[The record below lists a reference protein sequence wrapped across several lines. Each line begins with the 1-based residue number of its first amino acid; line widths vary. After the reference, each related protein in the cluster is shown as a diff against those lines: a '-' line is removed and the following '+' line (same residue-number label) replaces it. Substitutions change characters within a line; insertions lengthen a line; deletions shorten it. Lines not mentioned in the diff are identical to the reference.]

1 MEYNIQKYMKTI
13 ELDKV
18 LEMLAEK
25 TACEDA
31 ADAARNLIPVTEIEE
46 AQQMLSETD
55 TAYQMMARFGA
66 PSFYGLQQIVN
77 SLRRAQS
84 GGVLNLAEF
93 LSIAGVLR
101 AMRGIVQW
109 RKKSEGLQTI
119 LDWRF
124 ECLTSNPYLE
134 DKINQTVAS
143 EEEVADT
150 ASSALADIRRKM
162 RHASQ
167 KVREQLDNLI
177 RSSSYQKYLQD
188 QIVTMRGGRYV
199 VPVKAEYRGEV
210 PGLVHDT
217 SSSGATLFIEP
228 MSVVEANNEIR
239 VLQSK
244 EKDEIERILT
254 ELSAEVGQF
263 ADDMIVGYDAAV
275 QLNVI
280 FAKAD
285 LAYTMKATMP
295 QLNQTGIIQFKQARH
310 PLLNRDTVVPTD
322 IVLGKEF
329 DTLMITG
336 PNTGGK
342 TVTLKTIG
350 LLSAMAMCGLMLP
363 VAEGSQVSVF
373 RHILVDIGDEQSIE
387 QSLSTFSSHMTKII
401 HIIEQADD
409 NSLVLLDELGAGTD
423 PIEGAALAI
432 AILEHLRKQGCKIA
446 ATTHYAELKEY
457 ALQTDGVENACCEFD
472 VQTLR
477 PTYRLLIGV
486 PGRSNA
492 FAISKRLGIEDSI
505 IQRAKELVSA
515 ENTKFED
522 VVRSLEETRQKLEEE
537 KEQAEAL
544 LLQAVKLNESAQEQK
559 KRIEANAA
567 KEIEIARRQASN
579 LVARTRAQIDA
590 LMEEMDQLRKQ
601 KSLTPEQ
608 KAKLNRGIRSLEDMA
623 DPVHKKEKEDYVL
636 PRPLKI
642 GDTVLIFDIDKQ
654 ATVIGLSKNSDQ
666 VEVQA
671 GIMKTRVP
679 LSNLRLMEQEK
690 VKTPQPV
697 SRRGTRTDRAH
708 AKVVRELDIRGQTA
722 MEALLDVDN
731 FIDAAVMAGV
741 HQLSIIH
748 GKGTGVLRAAVQQH
762 LKKHPSVKSYRL
774 GVFGEGESG
783 VTIVEL
789 K

>member
-1 MEYNIQKYMKTI
+1 MDYNIQKHMKTI

-18 LEMLAEK
+18 LELLAEK

-31 ADAARNLIPVTEIEE
+31 ADFARNLIPVTEIEE
-46 AQQMLSETD
+46 VQQMLSETD

-109 RKKSEGLQTI
+109 RKKSEGLQTM

-124 ECLTSNPYLE
+124 DCLTSNPYLE

-162 RHASQ
+162 RRASQ
-167 KVREQLDNLI
+167 KVREQLDSMI
-177 RSSSYQKYLQD
+177 RSNTYQKYLQD

-217 SSSGATLFIEP
+217 SSSGSTLFIEP

-263 ADDMIVGYDAAV
+263 ADDIIVGYDAAV

-285 LAYTMKATMP
+285 LAYSMKATMP

-401 HIIEQADD
+401 RIIEQADD

-515 ENTKFED
+515 ENTKIED

-537 KEQAEAL
+537 KAQA
-544 LLQAVKLNESAQEQK
+544 
-559 KRIEANAA
+559 
-567 KEIEIARRQASN
+567 
-579 LVARTRAQIDA
+579 
-590 LMEEMDQLRKQ
+590 
-601 KSLTPEQ
+601 
-608 KAKLNRGIRSLEDMA
+608 
-623 DPVHKKEKEDYVL
+623 
-636 PRPLKI
+636 
-642 GDTVLIFDIDKQ
+642 
-654 ATVIGLSKNSDQ
+654 
-666 VEVQA
+666 
-671 GIMKTRVP
+671 
-679 LSNLRLMEQEK
+679 
-690 VKTPQPV
+690 
-697 SRRGTRTDRAH
+697 
-708 AKVVRELDIRGQTA
+708 
-722 MEALLDVDN
+722 
-731 FIDAAVMAGV
+731 
-741 HQLSIIH
+741 
-748 GKGTGVLRAAVQQH
+748 
-762 LKKHPSVKSYRL
+762 
-774 GVFGEGESG
+774 
-783 VTIVEL
+783 
-789 K
+789 

>member
-18 LEMLAEK
+18 LELLAEK

-31 ADAARNLIPVTEIEE
+31 ADFARNLIPVTEIEE
-46 AQQMLSETD
+46 VQQMLSETD

-84 GGVLNLAEF
+84 GGVLNLEEF

-101 AMRGIVQW
+101 AMRTIVQW

-124 ECLTSNPYLE
+124 DCLTSNPYLE

-295 QLNQTGIIQFKQARH
+295 QLNQTGTIQFKQARH

-537 KEQAEAL
+537 KAQAEAL
-544 LLQAVKLNESAQEQK
+544 RLQAVKANESAQEQK

-608 KAKLNRGIRSLEDMA
+608 KAKLNRGIRALEDMA

-731 FIDAAVMAGV
+731 FIDAAVMADV

>member
-1 MEYNIQKYMKTI
+1 MDYNIQKHMKTI

-18 LEMLAEK
+18 LELLAEK

-31 ADAARNLIPVTEIEE
+31 ADFVRNLIPITKIEE
-46 AQQMLSETD
+46 VQQMLSETD

-101 AMRGIVQW
+101 SMRGIVQW

-124 ECLTSNPYLE
+124 DCLTSNPYLE

-150 ASSALADIRRKM
+150 ASPALADIRRKM

-167 KVREQLDNLI
+167 KVREQLDSMI
-177 RSSSYQKYLQD
+177 RSNAYQKYLQD

-401 HIIEQADD
+401 RIINQADD

-492 FAISKRLGIEDSI
+492 FAISKRLGIEDTI

-537 KEQAEAL
+537 KAQAEAL
-544 LLQAVKLNESAQEQK
+544 RLQAVKLNESAQEQK

-608 KAKLNRGIRSLEDMA
+608 KAKLNQGIRSLEDMA

-654 ATVIGLSKNSDQ
+654 ATVIGLPKNSDQ

-679 LSNLRLMEQEK
+679 LFNLRLMQQEK
-690 VKTPQPV
+690 VKTPQPI
-697 SRRGTRTDRAH
+697 SGRGARTDRAH

>member
-1 MEYNIQKYMKTI
+1 MDYNIQKHMKTI

-18 LEMLAEK
+18 LELLAEK

-31 ADAARNLIPVTEIEE
+31 ADFVRNLIPITKIEE
-46 AQQMLSETD
+46 VQQMLSETD

-101 AMRGIVQW
+101 SMRGIVQW

-124 ECLTSNPYLE
+124 DCLTSNPYLE

-150 ASSALADIRRKM
+150 ASPALADIRRKM

-167 KVREQLDNLI
+167 KVREQLDSMI
-177 RSSSYQKYLQD
+177 RSNAYQKYLQD

-239 VLQSK
+239 VLQSN

-401 HIIEQADD
+401 RIIEQADD

-537 KEQAEAL
+537 KAQAEAL
-544 LLQAVKLNESAQEQK
+544 RLQAVKLNESAQEQK

-608 KAKLNRGIRSLEDMA
+608 KAKLNQGIRSLEDMA

-654 ATVIGLSKNSDQ
+654 ATVIGLPKNSDQ

-690 VKTPQPV
+690 VKTPQA
-697 SRRGTRTDRAH
+697 SSGRGARTDRAH

>member
-1 MEYNIQKYMKTI
+1 MDYNIQKHMKTI

-18 LEMLAEK
+18 LELLAEK

-31 ADAARNLIPVTEIEE
+31 ADFARNLIPVTEIEE
-46 AQQMLSETD
+46 VQQMLSETD

-109 RKKSEGLQTI
+109 RKKSEGLQTM

-124 ECLTSNPYLE
+124 DCLTSNPYLE

-162 RHASQ
+162 RRASQ
-167 KVREQLDNLI
+167 KVREQLDSMI
-177 RSSSYQKYLQD
+177 RSNTYQKYLQD

-217 SSSGATLFIEP
+217 SSSGSTLFIEP

-263 ADDMIVGYDAAV
+263 ADDIIVGYDAAV

-285 LAYTMKATMP
+285 LAYSMKATMP

-401 HIIEQADD
+401 RIIEQADD

-537 KEQAEAL
+537 KAQAEAL
-544 LLQAVKLNESAQEQK
+544 RL
-559 KRIEANAA
+559 
-567 KEIEIARRQASN
+567 
-579 LVARTRAQIDA
+579 
-590 LMEEMDQLRKQ
+590 
-601 KSLTPEQ
+601 P
-608 KAKLNRGIRSLEDMA
+608 
-623 DPVHKKEKEDYVL
+623 PV
-636 PRPLKI
+636 
-642 GDTVLIFDIDKQ
+642 
-654 ATVIGLSKNSDQ
+654 
-666 VEVQA
+666 
-671 GIMKTRVP
+671 
-679 LSNLRLMEQEK
+679 
-690 VKTPQPV
+690 
-697 SRRGTRTDRAH
+697 
-708 AKVVRELDIRGQTA
+708 
-722 MEALLDVDN
+722 
-731 FIDAAVMAGV
+731 
-741 HQLSIIH
+741 
-748 GKGTGVLRAAVQQH
+748 
-762 LKKHPSVKSYRL
+762 
-774 GVFGEGESG
+774 
-783 VTIVEL
+783 
-789 K
+789 

>member
-1 MEYNIQKYMKTI
+1 MDYNIQKHMKTI

-18 LEMLAEK
+18 LELLAEK

-31 ADAARNLIPVTEIEE
+31 ADFARNLIPVTEIEE
-46 AQQMLSETD
+46 VQQMLSETD

-109 RKKSEGLQTI
+109 RKKSEGLQTM

-124 ECLTSNPYLE
+124 DCLTSNPYLE

-162 RHASQ
+162 RRASQ
-167 KVREQLDNLI
+167 KVREQLDSMI
-177 RSSSYQKYLQD
+177 RSNTYQKYLQD

-217 SSSGATLFIEP
+217 SSSGSTLFIEP

-263 ADDMIVGYDAAV
+263 ADDIIVGYDAAV

-285 LAYTMKATMP
+285 LAYSMKATMP

-401 HIIEQADD
+401 RIIEQADD

-537 KEQAEAL
+537 KAQAEAL
-544 LLQAVKLNESAQEQK
+544 RLQAVKLNESAQEQK
-559 KRIEANAA
+559 KRIETNAA

-579 LVARTRAQIDA
+579 LVASTREQIDA
-590 LMEEMDQLRKQ
+590 LTEEMEQLRKQ
-601 KSLTPEQ
+601 KSFTPE
-608 KAKLNRGIRSLEDMA
+608 
-623 DPVHKKEKEDYVL
+623 KK
-636 PRPLKI
+636 
-642 GDTVLIFDIDKQ
+642 
-654 ATVIGLSKNSDQ
+654 
-666 VEVQA
+666 
-671 GIMKTRVP
+671 
-679 LSNLRLMEQEK
+679 
-690 VKTPQPV
+690 
-697 SRRGTRTDRAH
+697 
-708 AKVVRELDIRGQTA
+708 
-722 MEALLDVDN
+722 
-731 FIDAAVMAGV
+731 
-741 HQLSIIH
+741 
-748 GKGTGVLRAAVQQH
+748 GK
-762 LKKHPSVKSYRL
+762 
-774 GVFGEGESG
+774 
-783 VTIVEL
+783 
-789 K
+789 

>member
-18 LEMLAEK
+18 LEILAEK

-77 SLRRAQS
+77 SLHRAQS

-124 ECLTSNPYLE
+124 DCLTSNPYLE

-295 QLNQTGIIQFKQARH
+295 QLNQTGTIQFKQARH

-537 KEQAEAL
+537 KAQAEAL
-544 LLQAVKLNESAQEQK
+544 RLQAVKANESAQEQK

-608 KAKLNRGIRSLEDMA
+608 KAKLNRGIRALEDMA

-731 FIDAAVMAGV
+731 FIDAAVMADV

>member
-1 MEYNIQKYMKTI
+1 MDYNIQKHMKTI

-18 LEMLAEK
+18 LELLAEK

-31 ADAARNLIPVTEIEE
+31 ADFARNLIPVTEIEE
-46 AQQMLSETD
+46 VQQMLSETD

-109 RKKSEGLQTI
+109 RKKSEGLQTM

-124 ECLTSNPYLE
+124 DCLTSNPYLE

-162 RHASQ
+162 RRASQ
-167 KVREQLDNLI
+167 KVREQLDSMI
-177 RSSSYQKYLQD
+177 RSNTYQKYLQD

-217 SSSGATLFIEP
+217 SSSGSTLFIEP

-263 ADDMIVGYDAAV
+263 ADDIIVGYDAAV

-285 LAYTMKATMP
+285 LAYSMKATMP

-401 HIIEQADD
+401 RIIEQADD

-537 KEQAEAL
+537 KAQAEAL
-544 LLQAVKLNESAQEQK
+544 RLQAVKLNESAQEQK
-559 KRIEANAA
+559 KRIETNAA

-590 LMEEMDQLRKQ
+590 LTEEMDQLRKQ

-608 KAKLNRGIRSLEDMA
+608 KAKLNQGIRSLEDMA

-654 ATVIGLSKNSDQ
+654 ATVIGLPKNSDQ

-679 LSNLRLMEQEK
+679 LSN
-690 VKTPQPV
+690 
-697 SRRGTRTDRAH
+697 
-708 AKVVRELDIRGQTA
+708 
-722 MEALLDVDN
+722 
-731 FIDAAVMAGV
+731 
-741 HQLSIIH
+741 
-748 GKGTGVLRAAVQQH
+748 
-762 LKKHPSVKSYRL
+762 
-774 GVFGEGESG
+774 
-783 VTIVEL
+783 
-789 K
+789 

>member
-1 MEYNIQKYMKTI
+1 MKTI

-25 TACEDA
+25 TVCEDA
-31 ADAARNLIPVTEIEE
+31 TDAARNLIPVTEIEE

-124 ECLTSNPYLE
+124 DCLTSNPYLE

-544 LLQAVKLNESAQEQK
+544 RLQAVKLNESAQEQK

-608 KAKLNRGIRSLEDMA
+608 KAKLNQGIRSLEDMA

-679 LSNLRLMEQEK
+679 LSNLRLIEQEK

>member
-1 MEYNIQKYMKTI
+1 MKTI

-124 ECLTSNPYLE
+124 DCLTSNPYLE

-162 RHASQ
+162 RHVSQ

-263 ADDMIVGYDAAV
+263 ADDIIVGYDAAV

-295 QLNQTGIIQFKQARH
+295 QLNQEGIIQFKQARH

-537 KEQAEAL
+537 KAQAEAL
-544 LLQAVKLNESAQEQK
+544 RLQAVKANESAQEQK

-608 KAKLNRGIRSLEDMA
+608 KAKLNRGIRALEDMA

-679 LSNLRLMEQEK
+679 LSNLCLMEQEK

-731 FIDAAVMAGV
+731 FIDAAVMADV

>member
-25 TACEDA
+25 TVCEDA
-31 ADAARNLIPVTEIEE
+31 TDAARNLIPVTEIEE

-124 ECLTSNPYLE
+124 DCLTSNPYLE

-544 LLQAVKLNESAQEQK
+544 RLQAVKLNESAQEQK

-608 KAKLNRGIRSLEDMA
+608 KAKLNQGIRSLEDMA

-679 LSNLRLMEQEK
+679 LSNLRLIEQEK

-748 GKGTGVLRAAVQQH
+748 GKGTG
-762 LKKHPSVKSYRL
+762 
-774 GVFGEGESG
+774 
-783 VTIVEL
+783 
-789 K
+789 

>member
-1 MEYNIQKYMKTI
+1 MEYNVQKHMKTI

-18 LEMLAEK
+18 LELLAEK

-31 ADAARNLIPVTEIEE
+31 ADFARNLIPVTEIEE
-46 AQQMLSETD
+46 VQQMLSETD

-109 RKKSEGLQTI
+109 RKKSEGLQTM

-124 ECLTSNPYLE
+124 DCLTSNPYLE

-167 KVREQLDNLI
+167 KVREQLDSMI
-177 RSSSYQKYLQD
+177 RSNAYQKYLQD

-217 SSSGATLFIEP
+217 SSSGSTLFIEP

-263 ADDMIVGYDAAV
+263 ADDIIVGYDAAV

-280 FAKAD
+280 FSKAD

-401 HIIEQADD
+401 RIIEQADD

-537 KEQAEAL
+537 KAQAEAL
-544 LLQAVKLNESAQEQK
+544 RLQAVKLNESAQEQK

-608 KAKLNRGIRSLEDMA
+608 KAKLNQGIRSLEDMA
-623 DPVHKKEKEDYVL
+623 DPVHQKEKEHYVL

-654 ATVIGLSKNSDQ
+654 ATVIGLPKNSDQ

-690 VKTPQPV
+690 VRTPQPV
-697 SRRGTRTDRAH
+697 SRRGARTDSAH

>member
-1 MEYNIQKYMKTI
+1 MEYNIQKHMKTI

-25 TACEDA
+25 TACADA
-31 ADAARNLIPVTEIEE
+31 ADFARNLIPVTEIEE
-46 AQQMLSETD
+46 VQQMLSETD

-84 GGVLNLAEF
+84 GGVLNLEEF

-101 AMRGIVQW
+101 AMRTIVQW
-109 RKKSEGLQTI
+109 RKKSEGLQTM

-124 ECLTSNPYLE
+124 DCLTSNQYLE

-150 ASSALADIRRKM
+150 ASPALADIRRKM

-167 KVREQLDNLI
+167 KVREQLDNMI
-177 RSSSYQKYLQD
+177 RSNAYQKYLQD

-217 SSSGATLFIEP
+217 SSSGSTLFIEP

-263 ADDMIVGYDAAV
+263 ADDIIVGYDAAV

-295 QLNQTGIIQFKQARH
+295 QLNQTGTIQFKQARH

-544 LLQAVKLNESAQEQK
+544 RLHAVKLNESAQEQK

-567 KEIEIARRQASN
+567 KEIEIARCQASN

-608 KAKLNRGIRSLEDMA
+608 KAKLNQGIRSLEDMA

-654 ATVIGLSKNSDQ
+654 ATVIGLSKKSDQ

>member
-1 MEYNIQKYMKTI
+1 MDYNIQKHMKTI

-18 LEMLAEK
+18 LELLAEK

-31 ADAARNLIPVTEIEE
+31 ADFARNLIPVTEIEE
-46 AQQMLSETD
+46 VQQMLSETD

-109 RKKSEGLQTI
+109 RKKSEGFQTM

-124 ECLTSNPYLE
+124 DCLTSNPYLE

-162 RHASQ
+162 RRASQ
-167 KVREQLDNLI
+167 KVREQLDSMI
-177 RSSSYQKYLQD
+177 RSNTYQKYLQD

-217 SSSGATLFIEP
+217 SSSGSTLFIEP

-263 ADDMIVGYDAAV
+263 ADDIIVGYDAAV

-285 LAYTMKATMP
+285 LAYSMKATMP

-401 HIIEQADD
+401 RIIEQADD

-537 KEQAEAL
+537 KAQAEAL
-544 LLQAVKLNESAQEQK
+544 RLQAVKLNESAQEQK
-559 KRIEANAA
+559 KRIETNAA

-590 LMEEMDQLRKQ
+590 LTEEMDQLRKQ

-608 KAKLNRGIRSLEDMA
+608 KAKLNQGIRSLEDMA
-623 DPVHKKEKEDYVL
+623 DPVHKKKKKIMCYLVL
-636 PRPLKI
+636 
-642 GDTVLIFDIDKQ
+642 
-654 ATVIGLSKNSDQ
+654 
-666 VEVQA
+666 
-671 GIMKTRVP
+671 
-679 LSNLRLMEQEK
+679 
-690 VKTPQPV
+690 
-697 SRRGTRTDRAH
+697 
-708 AKVVRELDIRGQTA
+708 
-722 MEALLDVDN
+722 
-731 FIDAAVMAGV
+731 
-741 HQLSIIH
+741 
-748 GKGTGVLRAAVQQH
+748 
-762 LKKHPSVKSYRL
+762 
-774 GVFGEGESG
+774 
-783 VTIVEL
+783 
-789 K
+789 

>member
-1 MEYNIQKYMKTI
+1 MEYNVQKHMKTI

-18 LEMLAEK
+18 LELLAEK

-31 ADAARNLIPVTEIEE
+31 ADFARNLIPVTEIEE
-46 AQQMLSETD
+46 VQQMLSETD

-109 RKKSEGLQTI
+109 RKKSEGLQTM

-124 ECLTSNPYLE
+124 DCLTSNPYLE

-162 RHASQ
+162 RRASQ
-167 KVREQLDNLI
+167 KVREQLDSMI
-177 RSSSYQKYLQD
+177 RSNAYQKYLQD

-217 SSSGATLFIEP
+217 SSSGSTLFIEP

-263 ADDMIVGYDAAV
+263 ADDIIVGYDAAV

-285 LAYTMKATMP
+285 LAYSMKATMP

-401 HIIEQADD
+401 RIIEQADD

-537 KEQAEAL
+537 KAQAEAL
-544 LLQAVKLNESAQEQK
+544 RLQAVKLNESAQEQK

-608 KAKLNRGIRSLEDMA
+608 KAKLNQGIRSLEDMA
-623 DPVHKKEKEDYVL
+623 DPVHQKEKEALCIASAAENWRY
-636 PRPLKI
+636 R
-642 GDTVLIFDIDKQ
+642 F
-654 ATVIGLSKNSDQ
+654 
-666 VEVQA
+666 
-671 GIMKTRVP
+671 
-679 LSNLRLMEQEK
+679 NL
-690 VKTPQPV
+690 
-697 SRRGTRTDRAH
+697 
-708 AKVVRELDIRGQTA
+708 
-722 MEALLDVDN
+722 
-731 FIDAAVMAGV
+731 
-741 HQLSIIH
+741 
-748 GKGTGVLRAAVQQH
+748 
-762 LKKHPSVKSYRL
+762 
-774 GVFGEGESG
+774 
-783 VTIVEL
+783 
-789 K
+789 

>member
-1 MEYNIQKYMKTI
+1 MDYNIQKHMKTI

-18 LEMLAEK
+18 LELLAEK

-31 ADAARNLIPVTEIEE
+31 ADFVRNLIPITKIEE
-46 AQQMLSETD
+46 VQQMLSETD

-101 AMRGIVQW
+101 SMRGIVQW

-124 ECLTSNPYLE
+124 DCLTSNPYLE

-150 ASSALADIRRKM
+150 ASPALADIRRKM
-162 RHASQ
+162 GHASQ
-167 KVREQLDNLI
+167 KVREQLDSMI
-177 RSSSYQKYLQD
+177 RSNAYQKYLQD

-401 HIIEQADD
+401 RIINQADD

-492 FAISKRLGIEDSI
+492 FAISKRLGIEDTI

-537 KEQAEAL
+537 KVQAEAL
-544 LLQAVKLNESAQEQK
+544 RLQAVKLNESAQEQK
-559 KRIEANAA
+559 KKIEAAAA
-567 KEIEIARRQASN
+567 KEIEIA
-579 LVARTRAQIDA
+579 
-590 LMEEMDQLRKQ
+590 
-601 KSLTPEQ
+601 
-608 KAKLNRGIRSLEDMA
+608 
-623 DPVHKKEKEDYVL
+623 H
-636 PRPLKI
+636 
-642 GDTVLIFDIDKQ
+642 F
-654 ATVIGLSKNSDQ
+654 
-666 VEVQA
+666 
-671 GIMKTRVP
+671 
-679 LSNLRLMEQEK
+679 
-690 VKTPQPV
+690 
-697 SRRGTRTDRAH
+697 
-708 AKVVRELDIRGQTA
+708 
-722 MEALLDVDN
+722 
-731 FIDAAVMAGV
+731 F
-741 HQLSIIH
+741 
-748 GKGTGVLRAAVQQH
+748 
-762 LKKHPSVKSYRL
+762 
-774 GVFGEGESG
+774 
-783 VTIVEL
+783 
-789 K
+789 

>member
-124 ECLTSNPYLE
+124 DCLTSNPYLE

-162 RHASQ
+162 RHVSQ

-263 ADDMIVGYDAAV
+263 ADDIIVGYDAAV

-295 QLNQTGIIQFKQARH
+295 QLNQEGIIQFKQARH

-537 KEQAEAL
+537 KAQAEAL
-544 LLQAVKLNESAQEQK
+544 RLQAVKANESAQEQK

-608 KAKLNRGIRSLEDMA
+608 KAKLNRGIRALEDMA

-679 LSNLRLMEQEK
+679 LSNLCLMEQEK

-731 FIDAAVMAGV
+731 FIDAAVMADV

>member
-1 MEYNIQKYMKTI
+1 MDYNIQKHMKTI

-18 LEMLAEK
+18 LELLAEK

-31 ADAARNLIPVTEIEE
+31 ADFVRNLIPITKIEE
-46 AQQMLSETD
+46 VQQMLSETD

-101 AMRGIVQW
+101 SMRGIVQW

-124 ECLTSNPYLE
+124 DCLTSNPYLE

-150 ASSALADIRRKM
+150 ASPALADIRRKM

-167 KVREQLDNLI
+167 KVREQLDSMI
-177 RSSSYQKYLQD
+177 RSNAYQKYLQD

-363 VAEGSQVSVF
+363 VVEGSQVSVF

-401 HIIEQADD
+401 RIIEQADD

-537 KEQAEAL
+537 KAQAEAL
-544 LLQAVKLNESAQEQK
+544 RLQAVKLNESAQEQK

-608 KAKLNRGIRSLEDMA
+608 KAKLGY
-623 DPVHKKEKEDYVL
+623 PFFGGYG
-636 PRPLKI
+636 RPGSQKRKRTLCI
-642 GDTVLIFDIDKQ
+642 ASAAENWRCRF
-654 ATVIGLSKNSDQ
+654 
-666 VEVQA
+666 
-671 GIMKTRVP
+671 
-679 LSNLRLMEQEK
+679 NL
-690 VKTPQPV
+690 
-697 SRRGTRTDRAH
+697 
-708 AKVVRELDIRGQTA
+708 
-722 MEALLDVDN
+722 
-731 FIDAAVMAGV
+731 
-741 HQLSIIH
+741 
-748 GKGTGVLRAAVQQH
+748 
-762 LKKHPSVKSYRL
+762 
-774 GVFGEGESG
+774 
-783 VTIVEL
+783 
-789 K
+789 

>member
-1 MEYNIQKYMKTI
+1 MDYNIQKHMKTI

-18 LEMLAEK
+18 LELLAEK

-31 ADAARNLIPVTEIEE
+31 ADFARNLIPVTEIEE
-46 AQQMLSETD
+46 VQQMLSETD

-109 RKKSEGLQTI
+109 RKKSEGLQTM

-124 ECLTSNPYLE
+124 DCLTSNPYLE

-162 RHASQ
+162 RRASQ
-167 KVREQLDNLI
+167 KVREQLDSMI
-177 RSSSYQKYLQD
+177 RSNTYQKYLQD

-210 PGLVHDT
+210 LGLVHDT
-217 SSSGATLFIEP
+217 SSSGSTLFIEP

-263 ADDMIVGYDAAV
+263 ADDIIVGYDAAV

-285 LAYTMKATMP
+285 LAYSMKATMP

-401 HIIEQADD
+401 RIIEQADD

-537 KEQAEAL
+537 KAQAEAL
-544 LLQAVKLNESAQEQK
+544 RLQAVKLNESAQEQK

-590 LMEEMDQLRKQ
+590 LTEEMDQLRKQ
-601 KSLTPEQ
+601 KSLTPE
-608 KAKLNRGIRSLEDMA
+608 
-623 DPVHKKEKEDYVL
+623 
-636 PRPLKI
+636 
-642 GDTVLIFDIDKQ
+642 
-654 ATVIGLSKNSDQ
+654 
-666 VEVQA
+666 
-671 GIMKTRVP
+671 
-679 LSNLRLMEQEK
+679 
-690 VKTPQPV
+690 
-697 SRRGTRTDRAH
+697 
-708 AKVVRELDIRGQTA
+708 
-722 MEALLDVDN
+722 
-731 FIDAAVMAGV
+731 
-741 HQLSIIH
+741 
-748 GKGTGVLRAAVQQH
+748 
-762 LKKHPSVKSYRL
+762 
-774 GVFGEGESG
+774 
-783 VTIVEL
+783 
-789 K
+789 

>member
-31 ADAARNLIPVTEIEE
+31 ADAARNLIPVIEIEE

-124 ECLTSNPYLE
+124 DCLTSNPYLE

-162 RHASQ
+162 RHVSQ

-263 ADDMIVGYDAAV
+263 ADDIIVGYDAAV

-295 QLNQTGIIQFKQARH
+295 QLNQEGIIQFKQARH

-537 KEQAEAL
+537 KAQAEAL
-544 LLQAVKLNESAQEQK
+544 RLQAVKANESAQEQK

-608 KAKLNRGIRSLEDMA
+608 KAKLNRGIRALEDMA

-679 LSNLRLMEQEK
+679 LSNLCLMEQEK

-731 FIDAAVMAGV
+731 FIDAAVMADV

>member
-1 MEYNIQKYMKTI
+1 MDYNIQKHMKTI

-18 LEMLAEK
+18 LELLAEK

-31 ADAARNLIPVTEIEE
+31 ADFARNLIPVTEIEE
-46 AQQMLSETD
+46 VQQMLSETD

-109 RKKSEGLQTI
+109 RKKSEGLQTM

-124 ECLTSNPYLE
+124 DCLTSNPYLE

-162 RHASQ
+162 RRASQ
-167 KVREQLDNLI
+167 KVREQLDSMI
-177 RSSSYQKYLQD
+177 RSNTYQKYLQD

-217 SSSGATLFIEP
+217 SSSGSTLFIEP

-263 ADDMIVGYDAAV
+263 ADDIIVGYDAAV

-285 LAYTMKATMP
+285 LAYSMKATMP

-401 HIIEQADD
+401 RIIEQADD

-537 KEQAEAL
+537 KAQAEAL
-544 LLQAVKLNESAQEQK
+544 RLQAVKLNESAQEQK
-559 KRIEANAA
+559 KRIETNAA

-590 LMEEMDQLRKQ
+590 LTEEMDQLRKQ
-601 KSLTPEQ
+601 K
-608 KAKLNRGIRSLEDMA
+608 I
-623 DPVHKKEKEDYVL
+623 
-636 PRPLKI
+636 
-642 GDTVLIFDIDKQ
+642 
-654 ATVIGLSKNSDQ
+654 
-666 VEVQA
+666 
-671 GIMKTRVP
+671 
-679 LSNLRLMEQEK
+679 
-690 VKTPQPV
+690 
-697 SRRGTRTDRAH
+697 
-708 AKVVRELDIRGQTA
+708 
-722 MEALLDVDN
+722 
-731 FIDAAVMAGV
+731 
-741 HQLSIIH
+741 
-748 GKGTGVLRAAVQQH
+748 
-762 LKKHPSVKSYRL
+762 
-774 GVFGEGESG
+774 
-783 VTIVEL
+783 
-789 K
+789 

>member
-1 MEYNIQKYMKTI
+1 MKTI

-18 LEMLAEK
+18 LEILAEK

-124 ECLTSNPYLE
+124 DCLTSNPYLE

-295 QLNQTGIIQFKQARH
+295 QLNQTGTIQFKQARH

-537 KEQAEAL
+537 KAQAEAL
-544 LLQAVKLNESAQEQK
+544 RLQAVKANESAQEQK

-608 KAKLNRGIRSLEDMA
+608 KAKLNRGIRALEDMA

-731 FIDAAVMAGV
+731 FIDAAVMADV

>member
-25 TACEDA
+25 TVCEDA

-124 ECLTSNPYLE
+124 DCLTSNPYLE

-544 LLQAVKLNESAQEQK
+544 RLQAVKLNESAQEQK

-671 GIMKTRVP
+671 GIMKTRVS

>member
-1 MEYNIQKYMKTI
+1 MDYNIQKHMKTI

-18 LEMLAEK
+18 LELLAEK

-31 ADAARNLIPVTEIEE
+31 ADFVRNLIPITKIEE
-46 AQQMLSETD
+46 VQQMLSETD

-101 AMRGIVQW
+101 SMRGIVQW

-124 ECLTSNPYLE
+124 DCLTSNPYLE

-150 ASSALADIRRKM
+150 ASPALADIRRKM

-167 KVREQLDNLI
+167 KVREQLDSMI
-177 RSSSYQKYLQD
+177 RSNAYQKYLQD

-239 VLQSK
+239 VLQSN

-401 HIIEQADD
+401 RIIEQADD

-537 KEQAEAL
+537 KAQAEAL
-544 LLQAVKLNESAQEQK
+544 RLQAVKLNESAQEQK

-608 KAKLNRGIRSLEDMA
+608 KAKLNQGIRSLEDMA

-654 ATVIGLSKNSDQ
+654 ATVIGLPKNSDQ

-690 VKTPQPV
+690 VQTPQA
-697 SRRGTRTDRAH
+697 SSGRGARTDRAH

>member
-18 LEMLAEK
+18 LEILAEK

-124 ECLTSNPYLE
+124 DCLTSNPYLE

-162 RHASQ
+162 RHVSQ

-263 ADDMIVGYDAAV
+263 ADDIIVGYDAAV

-295 QLNQTGIIQFKQARH
+295 QLNQEGIIQFKQARH

-537 KEQAEAL
+537 KAQAEAL
-544 LLQAVKLNESAQEQK
+544 RLQAVKANESAQEQK

-608 KAKLNRGIRSLEDMA
+608 KAKLNRGIRALEDMA

-679 LSNLRLMEQEK
+679 LSNLCLMEQEK

-731 FIDAAVMAGV
+731 FIDAAVMADV

>member
-1 MEYNIQKYMKTI
+1 M
-13 ELDKV
+13 
-18 LEMLAEK
+18 
-25 TACEDA
+25 
-31 ADAARNLIPVTEIEE
+31 
-46 AQQMLSETD
+46 
-55 TAYQMMARFGA
+55 
-66 PSFYGLQQIVN
+66 
-77 SLRRAQS
+77 
-84 GGVLNLAEF
+84 
-93 LSIAGVLR
+93 
-101 AMRGIVQW
+101 
-109 RKKSEGLQTI
+109 
-119 LDWRF
+119 
-124 ECLTSNPYLE
+124 
-134 DKINQTVAS
+134 
-143 EEEVADT
+143 
-150 ASSALADIRRKM
+150 
-162 RHASQ
+162 
-167 KVREQLDNLI
+167 
-177 RSSSYQKYLQD
+177 
-188 QIVTMRGGRYV
+188 
-199 VPVKAEYRGEV
+199 
-210 PGLVHDT
+210 VHDT
-217 SSSGATLFIEP
+217 SSSGSTLFIEP

-263 ADDMIVGYDAAV
+263 ADDIIVGYDAAV

-285 LAYTMKATMP
+285 LAYSMKATMP

-401 HIIEQADD
+401 RIIEQADD

-537 KEQAEAL
+537 KAQAEAL
-544 LLQAVKLNESAQEQK
+544 RLQAVKLNESAQEQK
-559 KRIEANAA
+559 KRIETNAA

-590 LMEEMDQLRKQ
+590 LTEEMDQLRKQ

-608 KAKLNRGIRSLEDMA
+608 KAKLNQGIRSLEDMA

-654 ATVIGLSKNSDQ
+654 ATVIGLPKNSDQ

-679 LSNLRLMEQEK
+679 LSNLRLMQQEK
-690 VKTPQPV
+690 VKTPQPI
-697 SRRGTRTDRAH
+697 SRRGARTDRAH
-708 AKVVRELDIRGQTA
+708 SKVVRELDIRGQTA

>member
-1 MEYNIQKYMKTI
+1 MEYNIQKHMKTI

-25 TACEDA
+25 TACADA
-31 ADAARNLIPVTEIEE
+31 ADVARNLIPVTEIEE
-46 AQQMLSETD
+46 VQQMLSETD

-66 PSFYGLQQIVN
+66 PSFYGLQQIIN

-84 GGVLNLAEF
+84 GGVLNLPEL

-109 RKKSEGLQTI
+109 RKKSEGLQTM

-124 ECLTSNPYLE
+124 DCLTSNPYLE

-150 ASSALADIRRKM
+150 ASPNLADIRRKM

-167 KVREQLDNLI
+167 KVREQLDNMI
-177 RSSSYQKYLQD
+177 RSNAYQKYLQD

-217 SSSGATLFIEP
+217 SSSGSTLFIEP

-263 ADDMIVGYDAAV
+263 ADDIIVGYDAAV

-295 QLNQTGIIQFKQARH
+295 QLNQAGIIQFKQARH

-401 HIIEQADD
+401 RIIEQADD

-432 AILEHLRKQGCKIA
+432 AILEQLRKQGCKIA
-446 ATTHYAELKEY
+446 ATTHYPELKEY
-457 ALQTDGVENACCEFD
+457 ALQIDGVENACCEFD

-537 KEQAEAL
+537 KAQAEAL
-544 LLQAVKLNESAQEQK
+544 RLQAVKANESAQEQK
-559 KRIEANAA
+559 KKIEANAA

-601 KSLTPEQ
+601 KSVTPEQ
-608 KAKLNRGIRSLEDMA
+608 KAKLNQGIRSLEDMA

-654 ATVIGLSKNSDQ
+654 ATVIGLPKNSDQ

-679 LSNLRLMEQEK
+679 LANLRLMEQEK
-690 VKTPQPV
+690 VKVPPAA
-697 SRRGTRTDRAH
+697 SGRGARTDRAH

-748 GKGTGVLRAAVQQH
+748 GKGTGVLRTAVQQH

>member
-1 MEYNIQKYMKTI
+1 MDYNIQKHMKTI

-18 LEMLAEK
+18 LELLAEK

-31 ADAARNLIPVTEIEE
+31 ADFARNLIPVTEIEE
-46 AQQMLSETD
+46 VQQMLSETD

-109 RKKSEGLQTI
+109 RKKSEGLQTM

-124 ECLTSNPYLE
+124 DCLTSNPYLE

-162 RHASQ
+162 RRASQ
-167 KVREQLDNLI
+167 KVREQLDSMI
-177 RSSSYQKYLQD
+177 RSNTYQKYLQD

-217 SSSGATLFIEP
+217 SSSGSTLFIEP

-263 ADDMIVGYDAAV
+263 ADDIIVGYDAAV

-285 LAYTMKATMP
+285 LAYSMKATMP

-401 HIIEQADD
+401 RIIEQADD

-537 KEQAEAL
+537 KAQAEAL
-544 LLQAVKLNESAQEQK
+544 RLQAVKLNESAQEQK
-559 KRIEANAA
+559 KRIETNAA

-590 LMEEMDQLRKQ
+590 LTEEMDQLRKQ

-608 KAKLNRGIRSLEDMA
+608 KAKLNQGIRSLEDMA

-654 ATVIGLSKNSDQ
+654 ATVIGLPKNSDQ

-679 LSNLRLMEQEK
+679 LSNLRLMQQEK
-690 VKTPQPV
+690 VKTPQPI
-697 SRRGTRTDRAH
+697 SRRGARTDRAL
-708 AKVVRELDIRGQTA
+708 ANVVRELDIRGQTA

>member
-18 LEMLAEK
+18 LEILAEK

-124 ECLTSNPYLE
+124 DCLTSNPYLE

-295 QLNQTGIIQFKQARH
+295 QLNQTGTIQFKQARH

-537 KEQAEAL
+537 KAQAEAL
-544 LLQAVKLNESAQEQK
+544 RLQAVKANESAQEQK

-608 KAKLNRGIRSLEDMA
+608 KAKLNRGIRALEDMA

-731 FIDAAVMAGV
+731 FIDAAVMADV